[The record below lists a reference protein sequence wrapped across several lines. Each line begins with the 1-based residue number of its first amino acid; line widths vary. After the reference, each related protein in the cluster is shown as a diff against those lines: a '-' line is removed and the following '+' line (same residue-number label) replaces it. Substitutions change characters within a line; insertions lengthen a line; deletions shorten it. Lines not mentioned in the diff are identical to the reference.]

1 MMLADQMD
9 GSRLRAFLALA
20 FGNDEAHLL
29 ADLDVAERIADD
41 AVPVEIDLA
50 AVRCL
55 DDAVTVFRKQLRYAT
70 MGRYFVAF
78 DIAAS
83 ASNMVFKLA
92 PRSVEGIADSH
103 IDVLMGVVRGG
114 IAPDHHFSARNRQI
128 DTNMI
133 EFAFVVM
140 CVWRF
145 DNYSA
150 AGDAAVKL
158 LKSSGSLADALF
170 NSVGMSNAT
179 EADLHGELHG
189 CPPLTLYRLFAIRL
203 PHLTES
209 PKKPA
214 EIWHLHQCRTL
225 TQVNGR

>member
-1 MMLADQMD
+1 
-9 GSRLRAFLALA
+9 
-20 FGNDEAHLL
+20 
-29 ADLDVAERIADD
+29 
-41 AVPVEIDLA
+41 
-50 AVRCL
+50 
-55 DDAVTVFRKQLRYAT
+55 
-70 MGRYFVAF
+70 MGRHFVAL

-103 IDVLMGVVRGG
+103 IDVLMGVVRSG

-133 EFAFVVM
+133 EFAFAVM

-150 AGDAAVKL
+150 AGDAVVKL
-158 LKSSGSLADALF
+158 LKPSGSLADARF